1 MVELLKNNG
10 RRKMKIRD
18 VMTWNVVTVTSDTP
32 IMEARKIMD
41 AHNIRRLPVVDK
53 GKLVGMVSKER
64 IARSG
69 PSPATSLS
77 VWEINYLLAKMT
89 VKEVM
94 KKDVVTVDP
103 DMSVEA
109 AIALAQ
115 NKGVGALP
123 VLENHKLIGIASTND
138 FFYKILNPMLGIG
151 EPGTRIIVSGGT
163 EAKNTQD
170 IMELIKKSGAKIVSF
185 HSMPPIEGKEHDL
198 CIHVDK
204 EDVKQL
210 VKDLASKGYS
220 AEIVER

>member
-1 MVELLKNNG
+1 
-10 RRKMKIRD
+10 
-18 VMTWNVVTVTSDTP
+18 MTWNVVTVSSDTP

-41 AHNIRRLPVVDK
+41 AHGVRRLPVVDK

-64 IARSG
+64 ITRTA

-94 KKDVVTVDP
+94 GKDPVTVDP

-115 NKGVGALP
+115 KRGVGALP
-123 VLENHKLIGIASTND
+123 VLEKNKLVGIATTND
-138 FFYKILNPMLGIG
+138 FFYKILNPVLGIG
-151 EPGTRIIVSGGT
+151 KEGTRIVVSKG
-163 EAKNTQD
+163 ADIKSMQD
-170 IMELIKKSGAKIVSF
+170 ILETVKKNGAKILSF
-185 HSMPPIEGKEHDL
+185 HSMPPVEGKEQDV

-204 EDVKQL
+204 KDVKQL
-210 VKDLASKGYS
+210 VKDLATKGFS
-220 AEIVER
+220 TEIVER

>member
-1 MVELLKNNG
+1 MRV
-10 RRKMKIRD
+10 RD
-18 VMTWNVVTVTSDTP
+18 VMTWNVVTVSSDTP

-41 AHNIRRLPVVDK
+41 AHNIRRLPVIDK

-94 KKDVVTVDP
+94 SKDVVTVHP
-103 DMSVEA
+103 DMPVEA

-115 NKGVGALP
+115 SKGVGALP
-123 VLENHKLIGIASTND
+123 VLEDHNLVGIATTND
-138 FFYKILNPMLGIG
+138 FFYKILNPVLGIG
-151 EPGTRIIVSGGT
+151 KPGARIVISRGA
-163 EAKNTQD
+163 EAKSIQE
-170 IMELIKKSGAKIVSF
+170 IMEAVRKFGAKILSL
-185 HSMPPIEGKEHDL
+185 HSMPPVEGKEQDL
-198 CIHVDK
+198 CLHLEK

-210 VKDLASKGYS
+210 IKDLANKGYS
-220 AEIVER
+220 TEIIER

>member
-1 MVELLKNNG
+1 
-10 RRKMKIRD
+10 MKIRD
-18 VMTWNVVTVTSDTP
+18 VMTWNVVTVSSDTP

-41 AHNIRRLPVVDK
+41 AHKIRRLPVIDK

-94 KKDVVTVDP
+94 TKDVVTVHP
-103 DMSVEA
+103 DMAVEA

-115 NKGVGALP
+115 SKGVGALP
-123 VLENHKLIGIASTND
+123 VMENHKLLGIATTND
-138 FFYKILNPMLGIG
+138 FFYKILNPLLGIG
-151 EPGTRIIVSGGT
+151 QPGTRIIISGGT
-163 EAKNTQD
+163 EAKNVQE
-170 IMELIKKSGAKIVSF
+170 IMEAVRKFGAKIASF
-185 HSMPPIEGKEHDL
+185 HSMPPVEGKEQDL

-204 EDVKQL
+204 GDVTQL

>member
-1 MVELLKNNG
+1 
-10 RRKMKIRD
+10 
-18 VMTWNVVTVTSDTP
+18 
-32 IMEARKIMD
+32 MEARKIMD
-41 AHNIRRLPVVDK
+41 AHGIRRLPVVDR

-64 IARSG
+64 ITRTA

-94 KKDVVTVDP
+94 GKDPVTVDP

-115 NKGVGALP
+115 KKGVGALP
-123 VLENHKLIGIASTND
+123 VLENHKLVGIATTND
-138 FFYKILNPMLGIG
+138 FFYKILNPVLGIG
-151 EPGTRIIVSGGT
+151 EKGNRIVISKGTDIKSM
-163 EAKNTQD
+163 QD
-170 IMELIKKSGAKIVSF
+170 ILEAVKKNGAKILSF
-185 HSMPPIEGKEHDL
+185 HSMPPIEGKEQDV

-210 VKDLASKGYS
+210 VKDLATKGFS
-220 AEIVER
+220 TEIVKR

>member
-1 MVELLKNNG
+1 
-10 RRKMKIRD
+10 MKIRD
-18 VMTWNVVTVTSDTP
+18 IMTWNVATVPSDTP

-41 AHNIRRLPVVDK
+41 AHNIRRLPVVDR
-53 GKLVGMVSKER
+53 GKLVGVVSKER
-64 IARSG
+64 ITRTA

-94 KKDVVTVDP
+94 GKDPVTVDP

-115 NKGVGALP
+115 KRGVGALP
-123 VLENHKLIGIASTND
+123 VVENNKLVGIATTND
-138 FFYKILNPMLGIG
+138 FFYKILNPVLGIG
-151 EPGTRIIVSGGT
+151 KKGTRLVVSKGT
-163 EAKNTQD
+163 DIKSMQD
-170 IMELIKKSGAKIVSF
+170 ILDSVKKAGLKIISL
-185 HSMPPIEGKEHDL
+185 HSMPPVEGKEQDI

-210 VKDLASKGYS
+210 TKDLKTKGYS
-220 AEIVER
+220 TEIIER

>member
-1 MVELLKNNG
+1 
-10 RRKMKIRD
+10 
-18 VMTWNVVTVTSDTP
+18 MTWNVVTVSSDTP

-41 AHNIRRLPVVDK
+41 AHNIRRLPVIDK

-94 KKDVVTVDP
+94 SKDVVTVHP
-103 DMSVEA
+103 DMPVEA

-115 NKGVGALP
+115 SKGVGALP
-123 VLENHKLIGIASTND
+123 VLEDHNLVGIATTND
-138 FFYKILNPMLGIG
+138 FFYKILNPVLGIG
-151 EPGTRIIVSGGT
+151 KPGARIVISRGA
-163 EAKNTQD
+163 EAKSIQE
-170 IMELIKKSGAKIVSF
+170 IMEAVRKFGAKILSL
-185 HSMPPIEGKEHDL
+185 HSMPPVEGKEQDL
-198 CIHVDK
+198 CLHLEK

-210 VKDLASKGYS
+210 IKDLANKGYS
-220 AEIVER
+220 TEIIER